1 MASLTKNSQFILGL
15 LITAALILAVVGT
28 LKMQPTNQSA
38 SLTSYSAADAS
49 AYRWDAIGKNATS
62 LTSYSAA
69 DASTY
74 RWEAIGKA
82 SANLSSYNASEAAD
96 YYTEQADSQAR
107 ETFRANWQISQDQLD
122 AKARAIFRANWQV
135 LQGSS
140 ASSVPVTGK

>member
-1 MASLTKNSQFILGL
+1 MALLTKNSQFILGL
-15 LITAALILAVVGT
+15 LITAALILTVVGT
-28 LKMQPTNQSA
+28 LKLQPANQSA

-49 AYRWDAIGKNATS
+49 TYRWEAIGKNATS

-74 RWEAIGKA
+74 RWEAIGRS

-96 YYTEQADSQAR
+96 YYSEQVDLQAR
-107 ETFRANWQISQDQLD
+107 ETFRANWQI
-122 AKARAIFRANWQV
+122 